1 MLSSAKAELERVQSR
16 GTELLQES
24 LDAKSRYNRKLKQ
37 LHARKDALTS
47 LEDTLR
53 SQTSDV
59 AAAQRALEEDRRR
72 VASSEASLSD
82 RARDLDDRARQL
94 NDREAVSGR
103 VAWTGLRHV
112 LCAFAV

>member
-24 LDAKSRYNRKLKQ
+24 LDAKARYNRKLKQ

-59 AAAQRALEEDRRR
+59 AAAQRAPDAAQDLCPGAGLAHDFLFAQRAWKVPPGSGAGKSRKR
-72 VASSEASLSD
+72 VQPEASG
-82 RARDLDDRARQL
+82 RAR
-94 NDREAVSGR
+94 
-103 VAWTGLRHV
+103 
-112 LCAFAV
+112 